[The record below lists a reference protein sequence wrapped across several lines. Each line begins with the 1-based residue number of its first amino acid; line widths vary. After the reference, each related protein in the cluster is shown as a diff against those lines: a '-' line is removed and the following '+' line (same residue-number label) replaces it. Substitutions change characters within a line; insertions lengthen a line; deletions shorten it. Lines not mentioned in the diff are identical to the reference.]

1 MNNTE
6 CNLENVKSLDNSPLK
21 GKRIAFLG
29 SSITYG
35 VDNISF
41 VEYLA
46 KRNGC
51 ICIKEAVSGTTLVTS
66 TANSYIE
73 RLKKIDP
80 NEKFDIFVCQLS
92 TNDIAQNK
100 PFGNI
105 DDNDTNTILG
115 AINFIYKYVKEKWNC
130 PFIMYTSTYYDSEN
144 YQRLVSLVKEMKYI
158 NMIDMYSDVNFNNI
172 TNEQRKLY
180 MIDEIHP
187 TQDGYLEWWT
197 PYIENEL
204 YKLALKGNRL

>member
-1 MNNTE
+1 MNNSE
-6 CNLENVKSLDNSPLK
+6 EFDLENIKVIDDSPLK

-35 VDNISF
+35 VDNIYF
-41 VEYLA
+41 LEYIA
-46 KRNGC
+46 RRNNC
-51 ICIKEAVSGTTLVTS
+51 RYLKEAVSGTTLVTS

-115 AINFIYKYVKEKWNC
+115 AINFIYNYVKEKWNC
-130 PFIMYTSTYYDSEN
+130 PFIMYTSAYYDSEN
-144 YQRLVSLVKEMKYI
+144 YQKLVNLVKKMNYI
-158 NMIDMYSDVNFNNI
+158 NLIDMYSDVGFNNI

-180 MIDEIHP
+180 MLDGVHP
-187 TQDGYLEWWT
+187 TQTGYLEWWT
-197 PYIENEL
+197 PYIEKAL
-204 YKLALKGNRL
+204 YKII

>member
-1 MNNTE
+1 MNNSE
-6 CNLENVKSLDNSPLK
+6 EFDLENIKVIDDSPLK

-41 VEYLA
+41 VEYIA
-46 KRNGC
+46 SRNNC
-51 ICIKEAVSGTTLVTS
+51 RYLKEAVSGTTLVTS

-92 TNDIAQNK
+92 TNDITQNK

-105 DDNDTNTILG
+105 GDNDTNTILG
-115 AINFIYKYVKEKWNC
+115 AINFIYNYVKEKWNC
-130 PFIMYTSTYYDSEN
+130 PFIIYTSAYYDSEN
-144 YQRLVSLVKEMKYI
+144 YQKLVNLVKKMNYI
-158 NMIDMYSDVNFNNI
+158 NLIDMYSDVGFNNI

-180 MIDEIHP
+180 MLDGVHP
-187 TQDGYLEWWT
+187 TQTGYLEWWT
-197 PYIENEL
+197 PYIEKAL
-204 YKLALKGNRL
+204 YKII